1 MNYSI
6 IQTYAF
12 YLKTKKQVKDLT
24 IDRYGRVLR
33 KLREFIKKDLLKAEP
48 NDLESYLASLANNKP
63 SYQLFQL
70 KAIRV
75 FYQWLIK
82 EERIKHDPAIRL
94 QIPQPVKLLPQA
106 LSKEELRKLLSVID
120 PRTPAG
126 KRNRLLFS
134 IMYCTGA
141 RISEILNLQVVDIN
155 PTEKSLLINNK
166 EDRQRVAYLQQ
177 DLLEALLIYIHEN
190 RLKKYLFLSK
200 YGNKLCVRQV
210 QLDIKKYAKLA
221 GIPTEKVTPH
231 KLRHSTATHL
241 VQNGYP
247 LLEIG
252 NLLGHSN
259 LATTALY
266 TEVAENQIKK
276 MQDSLLV
283 PLS

>member
-1 MNYSI
+1 M
-6 IQTYAF
+6 
-12 YLKTKKQVKDLT
+12 T

-48 NDLESYLASLANNKP
+48 IDLESYLASLANNKP

-70 KAIRV
+70 KTIRI
-75 FYQWLIK
+75 FYQWLT
-82 EERIKHDPAIRL
+82 EEGRIKYNPAIRL
-94 QIPQPVKLLPQA
+94 QLPQKVKLLPQA
-106 LSKEELRKLLSVID
+106 LSKEELQKLLEVID

-134 IMYCTGA
+134 IVYCTGA

-155 PTEKSLLINNK
+155 PTEKTLLING
-166 EDRQRVAYLQQ
+166 DRQRVVYLQQ

-200 YGNKLCVRQV
+200 YGKKLCIRQV

-221 GIPTEKVTPH
+221 GIPVEKVTPH

-241 VQNGYP
+241 VQNGYS

-276 MQDSLLV
+276 MQDSLQV
-283 PLS
+283 PLK